1 MQPSP
6 IESGAAF
13 VERLRGA
20 VQRHDLD
27 ALTACFAS
35 DYRNE
40 TPAHP
45 ARDFVGQAQVRRNWE
60 QIFAA
65 VPDLTADV
73 TWIADDRAVWSE
85 WEMRGTRR
93 DGGTH
98 LMRGVVIFGLR
109 DGQASWA
116 RFYLEPV
123 ETAGGDVNEAVR
135 RTLTDDGRAH
145 SGEAPSIAT
154 EAAR

>member
-1 MQPSP
+1 MATELDPDAVA
-6 IESGAAF
+6 GVFMA
-13 VERLRGA
+13 RLRNA
-20 VQRHDLD
+20 THAHDLD
-27 ALTACFAS
+27 ALTACFAD

-45 ARDFVGQAQVRRNWE
+45 NRGFVGRSQVRRNWE

-73 TWIADDRAVWSE
+73 SWVADDQTVWSE

-93 DGGTH
+93 DGLAH

-109 DGQASWA
+109 DGQAAWA
-116 RFYLEPV
+116 RFYVEPV
-123 ETAGGDVNEAVR
+123 EAGGGDVNDALR
-135 RTLTDDGRAH
+135 RALASDETHD
-145 SGEAPSIAT
+145 APRSAEVT
-154 EAAR
+154 R